1 MSRVQKITVKEEE
14 EDQRLD
20 RWLKKKFPNLKQPH
34 IEKICRKGDLR
45 LDGRRVKASTRIETG
60 QVVRIPPINE
70 NENIRPKNS
79 KQVIS
84 DSDAKMLMGSVLYK
98 DEHLIVINK
107 PPGLP
112 VQGGTG
118 QLKHLDGMS
127 EVLKFGYPDKPR
139 LVHRLDKDTS
149 GVLLLARS
157 AQAAKYL
164 TAAFRHRETRKIY
177 WAAVAGVPAIKTGTI
192 KYGLVKMKGHGPDG
206 MGEKMK
212 CLHPDEVAQIDNA
225 KRATTDY
232 TIIDNAG
239 QRVAW
244 LALVPITGRTHQLR
258 AHVAELGHPIVGDG
272 KYGTNSQINEGDGW
286 GSQLGGEI
294 SRKLHLHSKS
304 LSFVHPF
311 TKKMVNFSA
320 PLPEHMLRTW
330 DFLDW
335 TPKEADLDPFLSD
348 EKKI

>member
-1 MSRVQKITVKEEE
+1 MSRVQKITVEPED

-20 RWLKKKFPNLKQPH
+20 RWLKKKFPNLKQSG
-34 IEKICRKGDLR
+34 IEKMCRKGDLR
-45 LDGRRVKASTRIETG
+45 LDGRRVKPSTRTEIG
-60 QVVRIPPINE
+60 QVVRIPPISE
-70 NENIRPKNS
+70 NENPKR
-79 KQVIS
+79 KDFKYVIS
-84 DSDAKMLMGSVLYK
+84 DSDKKMLQDCVIYK
-98 DEHLIVINK
+98 DEHLIVIDK

-127 EVLKFGYPDKPR
+127 EVLKFGYTDKPR

-149 GVLLLARS
+149 GVLLLARTGK
-157 AQAAKYL
+157 AAKYL

-192 KYGLVKMKGHGPDG
+192 KYGLVKMKGHGSDG
-206 MGEKMK
+206 TGEKMK
-212 CLHPDEVAQIDNA
+212 CVHPDQVPHIDNA

-232 TIIDNAG
+232 TILDNAG

-272 KYGTNSQINEGDGW
+272 KYGRNGQINEGDGW
-286 GSQLGGEI
+286 GAQLGSEI

-311 TKKMVNFSA
+311 TKKLVNFSA

-330 DFLDW
+330 NFLDW
-335 TPKEADLDPFLSD
+335 TPNEVDLDPFLTK
-348 EKKI
+348 ENKN